1 MIFQQ
6 TYQLILDD
14 KKTATRR
21 LINPNDRLLDNPKRV
36 EVNGR
41 IKWQVGRTYALQP
54 GRGQKAVGRIKI
66 TDINKQ
72 PLGQMTIEDAVAEG
86 YPSLDDFR
94 QTWLQ
99 IHDQFDPDL
108 AVWVITFTREPTAE
122 EKARAERLKQENW
135 LQQMAQQQREKLT
148 AVGHDLGE
156 WEETGDLKLR
166 AICARCEGEVTI
178 SAGEM
183 SLIGYIPL
191 MKDDECLADD
201 PVRMAAIEKDW
212 NQRLGRAYALL
223 IAKGA
228 ERRQRLQAIAD
239 EP

>member
-6 TYQLILDD
+6 TYQLILED

-21 LINPNDRLLDNPKRV
+21 LVNPNDRLLDNPKRV
-36 EVNGR
+36 EANGR

-54 GRGQKAVGRIKI
+54 GRGQKAVGRIRI
-66 TDINKQ
+66 TDIHKQ

-94 QTWLQ
+94 QIWLQ
-99 IHDQFDPDL
+99 IHDDFDPDL
-108 AVWVITFTREPTAE
+108 AVWVITFTKEPTAE
-122 EKARAERLKQENW
+122 EKARAERMKQEAW
-135 LQQMAQQQREKLT
+135 LQQMAQRQREKLT

-166 AICARCEGEVTI
+166 ATCTRCEGEVTI

-191 MKDDECLADD
+191 MKDDECLADN
-201 PVRMAAIEKDW
+201 PVRMAAVEKEW
-212 NQRLGRAYALL
+212 NQRLGRVYALL

-239 EP
+239 EQ

>member
-6 TYQLILDD
+6 TYQLILDN

-21 LINPNDRLLDNPKRV
+21 LVNPNDRLLDNPKRV
-36 EVNGR
+36 ETNGR
-41 IKWQVGRTYALQP
+41 TKWQVGRSYAIQP
-54 GRGQKAVGRIKI
+54 GRGQTAVGRIRI

-72 PLGQMTIEDAVAEG
+72 PLGQMTTEDAVAEG

-99 IHDQFDPDL
+99 IHDDFDPDL
-108 AVWVITFTREPTAE
+108 VVWVLTFTREPTAE
-122 EKARAERLKQENW
+122 EKARAERLAQETW

-166 AICARCEGEVTI
+166 AKCARCEGEVTI
-178 SAGEM
+178 SAGKM
-183 SLIGYIPL
+183 SLVGYIPL
-191 MKDDECLADD
+191 MKDDECLADN
-201 PVRMAAIEKDW
+201 PVRMAAIEEEW
-212 NQRLGRAYALL
+212 NQRLGKVYALL
-223 IAKGA
+223 IAKAA
-228 ERRQRLQAIAD
+228 ERRQRLQAISD
-239 EP
+239 EQ